1 MLWGTFVT
9 SQVSEPQP
17 RAPGLVPEEKPCVR
31 APGPS
36 QEGSRSSCRKQ
47 CLAPHSSCTR
57 EAQLPLPSFVR
68 KMERPPP
75 HPKPRPVLKAP
86 EGHSRDQFLP
96 IFPCIGKKSNK
107 GKSSQLNG
115 CPQRSSSPFC
125 LCRSAQQLCVCWR
138 GKGPGQRPG
147 ITLLPVNFL
156 AGHLLKSL
164 TSVLH
169 LPHL

>member
-1 MLWGTFVT
+1 MSGRFARFLQKAVPCPLT
-9 SQVSEPQP
+9 
-17 RAPGLVPEEKPCVR
+17 APARGRHSFLYPALLEKWSFRPLI
-31 APGPS
+31 PS
-36 QEGSRSSCRKQ
+36 QGRFCR
-47 CLAPHSSCTR
+47 H
-57 EAQLPLPSFVR
+57 
-68 KMERPPP
+68 
-75 HPKPRPVLKAP
+75 LKATAA
-86 EGHSRDQFLP
+86 DQFLP

-125 LCRSAQQLCVCWR
+125 LCPSAQQLCVCWR
-138 GKGPGQRPG
+138 GRGLGQRPG